1 MHNPYFDPSYQPY
14 TQSVLIGT
22 SVLFIVLPIAAVALR
37 FYSRALVQAR
47 LGMDDWITI
56 PSMVICIGLAANQI
70 IGK

>member
-14 TQSVLIGT
+14 TKSVLIGT
-22 SVLFIVLPIAAVALR
+22 SVLFIVLPVAAVALR
-37 FYSRALVQAR
+37 FYSRELVQAR

-56 PSMVICIGLAANQI
+56 PSMVICIGLAVNQI

>member
-14 TQSVLIGT
+14 TKSVLIGT
-22 SVLFIVLPIAAVALR
+22 SVLFIVLPVAAVALR

-56 PSMVICIGLAANQI
+56 PSMVICIGLAVNQI